1 MPRYD
6 FVKKFVME
14 TEPKSIVDLGCAECK
29 FVKEIATWSNAKRII
44 GVDFDPKVLDDS
56 RRVFNSKFDSN
67 YNQGF
72 RRKEDT
78 LLQVLL
84 TIIVKQFA
92 YYHTSVFLRSGLC
105 RRCDKRGR

>member
-29 FVKEIATWSNAKRII
+29 FVKEIATWSKAKRII
-44 GVDFDPKVLDDS
+44 GVDFDPNVLDNS

-72 RRKEDT
+72 RREEDA
-78 LLQVLL
+78 LLQVL
-84 TIIVKQFA
+84 
-92 YYHTSVFLRSGLC
+92 YHCLVQSFCSFSFRSS
-105 RRCDKRGR
+105 